1 MNGELLKEKMLFEMG
16 FQITDKN
23 RCRCQISGCSRIIL
37 IVEQVIIKLLKP
49 VLEILSVPN
58 VEKIPCHHRDFKGLI
73 GTVFS

>member
-1 MNGELLKEKMLFEMG
+1 MG

-49 VLEILSVPN
+49 ILEVRSVPN
-58 VEKIPCHHRDFKGLI
+58 VEGPL
-73 GTVFS
+73 SS